1 MPKFQKVV
9 TMANETH
16 NCGRCVYWLPDERMS
31 DKRADYGYCVR
42 RDVYK
47 PELLTCEQWRARAPK
62 EGGVV

>member
-16 NCGRCVYWLPDERMS
+16 TCGRCVYWLPDERMS

-47 PELLTCEQWRARAPK
+47 PEHLTCEQWRARAPK